1 MCCALPAALGTQG
14 CAVSAPAPVPAER
27 AARGFRLRVGL
38 VWAAMSGAFAAF
50 VAGFDLKLGFVVDKL
65 PYLLGLHLTPDGAL
79 QGVPLTLLVCAASMA
94 VSVAIGFAAALGRLS
109 SSAVAYGLATFYNS
123 FFRGT
128 PLLLQIL
135 LIYLGLPQLGPVP
148 AAIPSGIAALALCYG
163 AYLSEI
169 FRSAILAVGAGQWQ
183 AGTALGLTRR
193 GVLMHVV
200 LPQAAK
206 IAIPPT
212 GSMFISMLKD
222 SSLVSVM
229 GLWEIMFLA
238 QSYGRSSY
246 RYMEM
251 LITAALIYWA
261 LAIGLEFVQSRLERL
276 YQGAPRS

>member
-1 MCCALPAALGTQG
+1 MT
-14 CAVSAPAPVPAER
+14 APVPPPAQR
-27 AARGFRLRVGL
+27 TADRGFLGRVAI
-38 VWAAMSGAFAAF
+38 VWALMLGAFVAF
-50 VAGFDLKLGFVVDKL
+50 VAGFDLQLGFVVDKL
-65 PYLLGLHLTPDGAL
+65 PYLLGLKLTPEGLL
-79 QGVPLTLLVCAASMA
+79 QGVPLTLLVCVASMA
-94 VSVAIGFAAALGRLS
+94 GSVALGFAAALGRIS
-109 SSAVAYGLATFYNS
+109 RSAVGYGVATFYNS

-148 AAIPSGIAALALCYG
+148 AAIPSGIVALSLCYG

-169 FRSAILAVGAGQWQ
+169 FRSAILAIGAGQWQ
-183 AGTALGLTRR
+183 AGMALGLTRR
-193 GVLMHVV
+193 GVLFHII

-212 GSMFISMLKD
+212 GAMFISMLKD

-261 LAIGLEFVQSRLERL
+261 LSIVMELLQSRLEARFR
-276 YQGAPRS
+276 GTPST